1 MNSKP
6 FEIELTVE
14 DVQWAA
20 HASQTSFAKW
30 AGQEGHYNNR
40 LNSHFKGK
48 LGEVAV
54 EKFLLAQN
62 LKLDSH
68 FRFLDREK
76 LSDIVVKINR
86 YKKISRVEVKTWSRN
101 YWTDL
106 GRCVSV
112 EQYPDLKKKADVIIW
127 CVVDALDMKE
137 VLATPVPVKAVLAG
151 WSKIDEI
158 SSAPIRSTGTDYMR
172 KIENYQL
179 NDADLNDMSKFPA
192 DVL

>member
-1 MNSKP
+1 MKNNIS
-6 FEIELTVE
+6 EIELAIE

-20 HASQTSFAKW
+20 QVARSSFARW
-30 AGQEGHYNNR
+30 AGQEGYYDNR

-68 FRFLDREK
+68 FRFSDREN

-86 YKKISRVEVKTWSRN
+86 YRKISRVEVKTWSSA
-101 YWTDL
+101 YWQEL
-106 GRCVSV
+106 GRCISV
-112 EQYPDLKKKADVIIW
+112 EQYPDLQKKADVIIW
-127 CVVDALDMKE
+127 CIVDTADMQKITDNP
-137 VLATPVPVKAVLAG
+137 TPLKAFLAG
-151 WSKIDEI
+151 WTKMEDIAK
-158 SSAPIRSTGTDYMR
+158 APIKLTGSGGMR

-179 NDADLNDMSKFPA
+179 NSLELKDMNNFSADIS
-192 DVL
+192 